1 MIDYLKIQNFKG
13 AFIREGRLIKS
24 GVYFKMH
31 KFRKQKRTFSGTCS
45 NRTIA
50 AKIGYH
56 TWEICRSE
64 RVWENGESVM
74 RQAARNER
82 EISHFE

>member
-1 MIDYLKIQNFKG
+1 
-13 AFIREGRLIKS
+13 
-24 GVYFKMH
+24 MH
-31 KFRKQKRTFSGTCS
+31 KFRKHKGPFSGTCS

-50 AKIGYH
+50 AKI

-64 RVWENGESVM
+64 RVCENGESVM

-82 EISHFE
+82 EIQPF